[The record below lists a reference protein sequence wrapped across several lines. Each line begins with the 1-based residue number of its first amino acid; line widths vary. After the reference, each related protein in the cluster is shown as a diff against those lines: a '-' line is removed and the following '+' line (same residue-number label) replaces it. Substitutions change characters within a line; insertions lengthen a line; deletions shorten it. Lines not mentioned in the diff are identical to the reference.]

1 MAATY
6 NSIPA
11 LMSETGMAGDRRFG
25 GLERFDNVDATG
37 EQAMFFAFLDRVEVL
52 PDVVRRRQRSYD
64 LLRLQ
69 SGQRAVDVGCGLGTA
84 TRDIAARIAPE
95 GQAIGI
101 DLSAA
106 MIAEARRRA
115 AALGVAATFQEAS
128 VDALPV
134 GTGTIQAYRAERLYQ
149 HLPNVAVALAEAR
162 RVLAAGGRIV
172 LIDQDWDVAV
182 LDADDLEISRE
193 IHRAFCNSLV
203 QGTIGRRFRCLL
215 LDAGFVE
222 VQVQAETVT
231 SANAEEYG
239 FVVNLLD
246 KAARASGVDA
256 KRLDAWV
263 LDQTGRVSSDRFF
276 MVMTHFIASATQ
288 PKY

>member
-1 MAATY
+1 
-6 NSIPA
+6 
-11 LMSETGMAGDRRFG
+11 MAGDRRSG

-52 PDVVRRRQRSYD
+52 PDIVRRRERSYD

-69 SGQRAVDVGCGLGTA
+69 SGQRAIDVGCGLGTA
-84 TRDIAARIAPE
+84 ARDIAARVAPD
-95 GQAIGI
+95 GHAIGF

-115 AALGVAATFQEAS
+115 ATLGAAATFQEAS
-128 VDALPV
+128 VEALPV
-134 GTGTIQAYRAERLYQ
+134 ETGSIHAYRAERLYQ
-149 HLPNVAVALAEAR
+149 HVPNVAAALAEAR
-162 RVLAAGGRIV
+162 RVLAPGGRIV

-182 LDADDLEISRE
+182 LDANDLEISRE

-203 QGTIGRRFRCLL
+203 QGTIGRRIRRLL

-222 VQVQAETVT
+222 VEVQAETVT

-239 FVVNLLD
+239 FMVDLLD
-246 KAARASGVDA
+246 KTARASGVDG

-263 LDQTGRVSSDRFF
+263 LDQTGRIAGDRFF
-276 MVMTHFIASATQ
+276 MVMTHFIASGTR
-288 PKY
+288 PNGRP